1 MSPAERSYSVLIVS
15 SSESFDNTFRE
26 LMSDAMYYPI
36 NSVTSVSCAERA
48 VAEQD
53 FDFVVINSPL
63 REDNGV
69 RFAVDVGEKGST
81 VALIIVRSEIYPE
94 LYGRLSSLGVFIMSK
109 PTNIPA
115 LRTALCWLRSARE
128 RLRKTEKRSLTLEE
142 KMKEIR
148 TVNRAKWLLIS
159 ELSMSEPEAH
169 RYIEKQ
175 AMDRCVSK
183 RVIAEEIIRTY
194 S

>member
-1 MSPAERSYSVLIVS
+1 MNPAEKCYSVLVVS
-15 SSESFDNTFRE
+15 SSESFSNTFSE
-26 LMSDAMYYPI
+26 LLSGPSYSTVNY
-36 NSVTSVSCAERA
+36 VRSVSLAERA
-48 VAEQD
+48 LAERD
-53 FDFVVINSPL
+53 IDLVIVNSPL

-69 RFAVDVGEKGST
+69 RFAIDAGEKGGT
-81 VALIIVRSEIYPE
+81 VAMLIVRAEIYPE
-94 LYGRLSSLGVFIMSK
+94 LCARLSGLGVFLLAK
-109 PTNIPA
+109 PTSMNA
-115 LRTALCWLRSARE
+115 LQTAVSWLKAAKAR
-128 RLRKTEKRSLTLEE
+128 LGKTETRTLSLEE

-175 AMDRCVSK
+175 AMDRCVAK
-183 RVIAEEIIRTY
+183 KVIAEEIIRTY

>member
-1 MSPAERSYSVLIVS
+1 MGPTEKCYSVLIVS
-15 SSESFDNTFRE
+15 SSDSFNNTFSE
-26 LMSDAMYYPI
+26 LLGAPSYSPVNY
-36 NSVTSVSCAERA
+36 VHSVSLAERA
-48 VAEQD
+48 LAERD
-53 FDFVVINSPL
+53 FDFVIVNSPL

-69 RFAVDVGEKGST
+69 RFAIDAGEKGGT
-81 VALIIVRSEIYPE
+81 LPLLIVRSEIYTE
-94 LYGRLSSLGVFIMSK
+94 LCGRLTGLGVFMLSK
-109 PTNIPA
+109 PTNIGA
-115 LRTALCWLRSARE
+115 LQTAINWLKTSKAR
-128 RLRKTEKRSLTLEE
+128 LGKTETKTQTLEE

-159 ELSMSEPEAH
+159 SLSMSEPEAH

-194 S
+194 G